1 MSTRVDRVLADI
13 RACRIC
19 EAHLPLGPRPVVQ
32 AAASSRILIVSQA
45 PGRKVHET
53 GIPFNDPSGRR
64 LRQWMGVD
72 DAMFYDPGKVAIVP
86 MGFCFPGTG
95 KGGDLP
101 PRPECAPT
109 WHPRL
114 LPLLTRVQLTLV
126 IGMYAHKGMLDERR
140 RRTLTDTVAHW
151 RDFID
156 DGLLPLPHPS
166 PRNQMWFRRNPWFE
180 AELVPDL
187 QRRVAVALNRQMR
200 RSTQERS
207 PAGAGLRGA

>member
-1 MSTRVDRVLADI
+1 MAHPVDHVLAEI
-13 RACRIC
+13 RACRLC

-32 AAASSRILIVSQA
+32 ASAASRVLIVSQA

-72 DAMFYDPGKVAIVP
+72 DNTFYDPRAVAIVP

-95 KGGDLP
+95 KSGDLP

-114 LPLLTRVQLTLV
+114 LPLLQKVELTLV
-126 IGMYAHKGMLDERR
+126 IGMYAHKGMLGARR
-140 RRTLTDTVAHW
+140 QRTLTETVARW
-151 RDFID
+151 REFID

-180 AELVPDL
+180 AELVPEL
-187 QRRVAVALNRQMR
+187 QRRVARALK
-200 RSTQERS
+200 
-207 PAGAGLRGA
+207 